1 MTQST
6 TFAMRVRASLRPHAV
21 LFSRN
26 ARRVL
31 GGLALLPALTFS
43 GQALA
48 QSCGVGETPAA
59 YGFTGGEQTAVVPA
73 GVYSATVYLSGAQ
86 GGAGRSG
93 AGTIG
98 GSPNSPGGTGGLGGR
113 VRGTLAVTP
122 GAALSIWVGGQA
134 SQAVN
139 PGGIGQGVDG
149 IGGGATDIRLGGN
162 GIGNRVGVAGG
173 GGGGGNAGWSTA
185 NVIAGGA
192 GGVGGGGTGGAGA
205 NVPGGPGPFGGGGG
219 TVGTGGAGGAGC
231 GGFPA
236 TAGNAATGNG
246 GDSNNFSGSFT
257 GAGFGGG
264 GGGGATVGAGGGGAG
279 VGTTACQQNWNGGGG
294 GGAGGSSGAIGLTA
308 VTVNNGVQAG
318 NGAALI
324 CYSQTQFSVG
334 GTASGQTGA
343 VTLQLVATNPA
354 STQQV
359 VVAQGASTYVFPT
372 RLPQGANWNVSV
384 LSAPPGQVCSVTPTN
399 GSAIG
404 GDVGNVALTCTTV
417 TTTISPATLP
427 DGALGAAYSQTLSAS
442 SANGAVAPYTFSVTA
457 GALPAGLTLSAAGV
471 LSGTPT
477 SAGSFNFTVQATS
490 SNGFSGTRA
499 YTLVVSPGTQAIT
512 GFGATPAAPVYAP
525 GGTFTVAATGG
536 ASGNPVVFASTT
548 AAICTVAGSTVT
560 MLSAGNCGL
569 TADQAGNANYSAAP
583 QATLSVAIGAAS
595 QAITNFVANPAA
607 PVYAPSGTFTVSANG
622 GASTSPVVFASNSP
636 AVCTISGNIA
646 TMLSAG
652 SCVLTANQA
661 GDTNYDAA
669 PQALLNVVIGAA
681 SQAIT
686 NFVANPAAP
695 VFTPNGTFALS
706 ATGGASASPVVFAS
720 NSPAVCTVNGNTATM
735 LSAGNC
741 ALTANQAGDA
751 NYSAA
756 PQVAL
761 AVTIGVGSQAITN
774 FAANPG
780 TPLFTPNG
788 TFAVSATGG
797 PSTSP
802 VVFASTSPS
811 VCTVSGNTVTMLS
824 AATCALTAN
833 QAGDA
838 NYAAAAQVALDVT
851 IGAASQVITAFV
863 ANPATPVFTPN
874 GTFAVSA
881 SGGASTSPVVFASTS
896 PVVCTVSGGTVT
908 MLAAGTCALTANQAG
923 DANYNAAPQAT
934 LGVDIAAASQAIT
947 NFTANP
953 AAPVFT
959 PNGTFAVSASGGA
972 STSPVVFAS
981 TSPAVCTVSGDTVTM
996 LTAGTCALTANQA
1009 ADANY
1014 SAAAQVALDV
1024 AIGAA
1029 SQAITDFA
1037 ADPAAPVFTPNGTFT
1052 LSATGGPSTSPVVF
1066 ASTSPAVC
1074 TVAGSVVT
1082 MSSAGTCALTADQA
1096 GDGSYSAAA
1105 QVSLEV
1111 TVGSA
1116 SQAISNFLANPAT
1129 PVFSPNGTFAVS
1141 ATGGASTS
1149 PVVFAS
1155 TTTSVCTVSGSTVTM
1170 LSAGTCTLTANQ
1182 AADANYTAAPQL
1194 ALDVVIGA
1202 ATPVLAW
1209 IEDLVKSVGE
1219 PAFDLPEPTSD
1230 STGDFTYTSNDSAVA
1245 TVSGN
1250 QVTLVA
1256 GGTTTLVA
1264 KQAAAG
1270 SYAEASISVTLTV
1283 IDRPDPT
1290 QDPSVVGG
1298 LQAQVDASVRFALAQ
1313 QSNIRDRLRQQRYG
1327 NGNVSS
1333 NGLSVNMANGSGGGL
1348 SLPAAQLAAGNAMR
1362 MPKGWGL
1369 WSAGMIN
1376 IGDRDGT
1383 AGSDGFDFHSDGITI
1398 GADWR
1403 VNDSL
1408 LLGVAGG
1415 LGWNDSRLDG
1425 LRSRLDAEHR
1435 SLSAYGLWRHGDHF
1449 FIDGMLGWGQLDF
1462 DITRWSAT
1470 ADAMAT
1476 AQRDGNQAFGS
1487 LTFGYEH
1494 RGSAGMNVTGYGR
1507 VDATRTRLDAYR
1519 EYGLGIYD
1527 LDYGKQT
1534 VGNNGL
1540 AVGLEGS
1547 YLFAESSDLVRPYWM
1562 IEYRDAFENRSDVA
1576 LNYVVAP
1583 VANDY
1588 TLALRSYGDHA
1599 LTYGAGVDMN
1609 IAPSWRLSLLFR
1621 REHAADQ
1628 SPNSNI
1634 GLMLSF
1640 SPQARAAASAVANA
1654 AQEPEAQAT
1663 GMARP

>member
-1 MTQST
+1 MMLDT
-6 TFAMRVRASLRPHAV
+6 TSVMRACAPLRQRAVSL
-21 LFSRN
+21 SRR
-26 ARRVL
+26 ARSATSA
-31 GGLALLPALTFS
+31 LALLPGLLFS
-43 GQALA
+43 GQASA
-48 QSCGVGETPAA
+48 QSCGIGETPAA

-98 GSPNSPGGTGGLGGR
+98 GSPNSPGGSGGLGGR

-122 GAALSIWVGGQA
+122 GTTLSIWVGGQG

-139 PGGIGQGVDG
+139 AGGLGQGVDG
-149 IGGGATDIRLGGN
+149 IGGGATDIRVGGN
-162 GIGNRVGVAGG
+162 GIGNRAGIAGG

-192 GGVGGGGTGGAGA
+192 GGVGGGGVGGAGA
-205 NVPGGPGPFGGGGG
+205 SVPGGPGPFGGGGG
-219 TVGTGGAGGAGC
+219 VVGTGGAPGAGC
-231 GGFPA
+231 GSFPA
-236 TAGNAATGNG
+236 TAGNAATGKG
-246 GDSNNFSGSFT
+246 GNSNNFSGSFV
-257 GAGFGGG
+257 GSGFGGG

-279 VGTTACQQNWNGGGG
+279 VGTTGCQQNWNGGGG
-294 GGAGGSSGAIGLTA
+294 GGAGGSSGATGLTA
-308 VTVNNGVQAG
+308 VTINNGVQAG

-343 VTLQLVATNPA
+343 VTLQLAATNPV

-359 VVAQGASTYVFPT
+359 VVAQAASTYVFPT
-372 RLPQGANWNVSV
+372 RLPQGANWSVSV
-384 LSAPPGQVCSVTPTN
+384 VSAPAGQVCSVTPTN
-399 GSAIG
+399 GSTIG
-404 GDVGNVALTCTTV
+404 ADVGNVALTCTTV

-442 SANGAVAPYTFSVTA
+442 SANGAVAPFTFTVTA
-457 GALPAGLTLSAAGV
+457 GALPAGLTLSSAGV

-477 SAGSFNFTVQATS
+477 TAGSFNFTVQATS

-499 YTLVVSPGTQAIT
+499 YTLVVSQGSQAIT
-512 GFGATPAAPVYAP
+512 GFAATPAAPVFAP

-536 ASGNPVVFASTT
+536 ASGNPIVFASTT
-548 AAICTVAGSTVT
+548 TAICTVAGSTVS
-560 MLSAGNCGL
+560 MLAAGNCGL
-569 TADQAGNANYSAAP
+569 TANQAGNANYSAAP
-583 QATLSVAIGAAS
+583 QAVLSVAIGAAS
-595 QAITNFVANPAA
+595 QAITNFLANPAA
-607 PVYAPSGTFTVSANG
+607 PVYAPNGTFTVSANGGASTSPLVFASNSPSVCTVAGSTVTMLSAGSCALTANQAGDANYDAAPQALLNVTIGAASQAITSFAANPAAPVFIPNGTFVPSATG

-636 AVCTISGNIA
+636 AVCTVS
-646 TMLSAG
+646 
-652 SCVLTANQA
+652 
-661 GDTNYDAA
+661 
-669 PQALLNVVIGAA
+669 
-681 SQAIT
+681 
-686 NFVANPAAP
+686 
-695 VFTPNGTFALS
+695 
-706 ATGGASASPVVFAS
+706 
-720 NSPAVCTVNGNTATM
+720 GNTATM

-741 ALTANQAGDA
+741 ALTADQAGDA

-761 AVTIGVGSQAITN
+761 AVTIGVGSQAISN
-774 FAANPG
+774 FAASPA
-780 TPLFTPNG
+780 TPQFTPNG

-802 VVFASTSPS
+802 VVFASNSPA
-811 VCTVSGNTVTMLS
+811 VCTVGGNTVTMLS

-863 ANPATPVFTPN
+863 ANPAAPVFTPN
-874 GTFAVSA
+874 GTFSVSA
-881 SGGASTSPVVFASTS
+881 SGGASTSPVVYATTS
-896 PVVCTVSGGTVT
+896 PAVCAVSGGTVT

-947 NFTANP
+947 NFAANP

-959 PNGTFAVSASGGA
+959 PNGTFSVSASGGA
-972 STSPVVFAS
+972 STSPVVFAG

-1014 SAAAQVALDV
+1014 SAAAEVALDV

-1029 SQAITDFA
+1029 SQAITNFA
-1037 ADPAAPVFTPNGTFT
+1037 ANPDAPVFTPNGTFT
-1052 LSATGGPSTSPVVF
+1052 VSATGGPSTSAVVF

-1074 TVAGSVVT
+1074 TVGGDTVT
-1082 MSSAGTCALTADQA
+1082 MLSAGTCALTANQA

-1105 QVSLEV
+1105 QVVLNV

-1116 SQAISNFLANPAT
+1116 SQAITEFIANPAA
-1129 PVFSPNGTFAVS
+1129 PVFTPNGTFAVS

-1155 TTTSVCTVSGSTVTM
+1155 TSPAVCTVSGSTVAM
-1170 LSAGTCTLTANQ
+1170 LAAGSCTLTADQ
-1182 AADANYTAAPQL
+1182 AGDANYTAAPQV
-1194 ALDVVIGA
+1194 ALEVVIGA

-1219 PAFDLPEPTSD
+1219 PAFDLPDPTSD
-1230 STGDFTYTSNDSAVA
+1230 SSGAFTYTSSDSAVA
-1245 TVSGN
+1245 TISGN

-1256 GGTTTLVA
+1256 GGVTTLVA
-1264 KQAAAG
+1264 TQAASG
-1270 SYAEASISVTLTV
+1270 SYTQASISVTLTV
-1283 IDRPDPT
+1283 TERPDPT
-1290 QDPSVVGG
+1290 RDPSVVGG

-1327 NGNVSS
+1327 NGNASS

-1348 SLPAAQLAAGNAMR
+1348 SLPADQLAPAAAMR

-1369 WSAGMIN
+1369 WSAGN
-1376 IGDRDGT
+1376 ITFGDRDGT
-1383 AGSDGFDFHSDGITI
+1383 TASDGFDFHSDGITI

-1403 VNDSL
+1403 VNEAL

-1425 LRSRLDAEHR
+1425 LRSRLDAQHR
-1435 SLSAYGLWRHGDHF
+1435 SLSAYGLWRHGDNF

-1462 DITRWSAT
+1462 DITRWSET

-1494 RGSAGMNVTGYGR
+1494 RGNAGMNVTGYGR

-1534 VGNNGL
+1534 VENNGL

-1547 YLFAESSDLVRPYWM
+1547 YLFAESSDLIRPYWM

-1609 IAPSWRLSLLFR
+1609 IAPSWRLSLLLR

-1640 SPQARAAASAVANA
+1640 SPQARATTVAVANA
-1654 AQEPEAQAT
+1654 AQGPEAQAT
-1663 GMARP
+1663 GTEQP